1 MENVKERIH
10 NDFSNLR
17 MDREKY
23 FEKFYEN
30 NYNFVYRI
38 CFSILKNKENS
49 EDVTQS
55 IFEKIYK
62 MPEDKMASSYEA
74 TWLYTVAKN
83 EAIGFIRKNRLN
95 LPLDEQ
101 MNEAED
107 GKNAISDIEESEDY
121 KKLVKKLN
129 KKQEQIVSLK
139 VLSEFTFKEIGLMM
153 SMPTATVQWYYYS
166 SIKSLKVAIG
176 NLAMFVVALS
186 LGLKLYKRVEQ
197 TEEKKK
203 SKANK
208 QLSIDE
214 SSQTPSNE
222 EDLNEATTKQDI
234 PITNVA
240 TGNETGNYT
249 EVMQVQD
256 NCEANNNLLPD
267 VFLGLAGVFLICSIV
282 FGIIFARRNKKHK
295 K

>member
-1 MENVKERIH
+1 
-10 NDFSNLR
+10 
-17 MDREKY
+17 
-23 FEKFYEN
+23 
-30 NYNFVYRI
+30 
-38 CFSILKNKENS
+38 
-49 EDVTQS
+49 
-55 IFEKIYK
+55 
-62 MPEDKMASSYEA
+62 
-74 TWLYTVAKN
+74 
-83 EAIGFIRKNRLN
+83 
-95 LPLDEQ
+95 
-101 MNEAED
+101 
-107 GKNAISDIEESEDY
+107 
-121 KKLVKKLN
+121 
-129 KKQEQIVSLK
+129 
-139 VLSEFTFKEIGLMM
+139 MM

-256 NCEANNNLLPD
+256 SCEANNNLLPV